1 MAIKKQKLR
10 DGILEIGATGSGME
24 FAAQVTNGSIE
35 PSYSEGDTI
44 EVLSGEKDTEE
55 AEWEGTLNV
64 EFYQDYDMDGLVAW
78 TWEHDGEL
86 MPFRFVP
93 SKAGELEF
101 SGEAKIRPVTVGGEV
116 GTENT
121 AEAEWTLPSKPTIGA
136 YVAGGTGGS

>member
-35 PSYSEGDTI
+35 PSYSEGDTV
-44 EVLSGEKDTEE
+44 EVLSGAKDTEE
-55 AEWEGTLNV
+55 AEWEGTLNA

-86 MPFRFVP
+86 LPFRFVP

-101 SGEAKIRPVTVGGEV
+101 SGEVKIRPVTVGGEV

-121 AEAEWTLPSKPTIGA
+121 AEAEWTLPTKPTIGA
-136 YVAGGTGGS
+136 YAAG